1 MVLGPVAGKLTVD
14 GLGLQNGKSM
24 ACVCMA
30 YSNQLNSKLKEA
42 A

>member
-24 ACVCMA
+24 AGLA
-30 YSNQLNSKLKEA
+30 YSNQLNSKLKEVA
-42 A
+42 